1 MAKKILSTFD
11 VATISQVLNSEIPEL
26 VIDSITIIET
36 GWDHLVAEVNEEWIF
51 RFPRAEGSIA
61 NLQREKNLLDY
72 LRNYITLPIPHH
84 QHFGTNIAFV
94 GYRKLL
100 GIHLNQQV
108 YTSLDLKV
116 CHHIAKTLASFFTE
130 LHHAV
135 SKDQAFE
142 WGYAPVIRPLLEIE
156 SLLSTL
162 PRDIGIMVKSAVDYA
177 RGDLSEEKNLVFI
190 HQDINGDNLAFDLT
204 SGKITGAFDF
214 SDTGIGPYS
223 WEFAELFVVDV
234 ELARLTAQIYA
245 TINNVPNPLIGGAA
259 DYILRK
265 ATWILDARKNGNSQK
280 EKKFLEGLHDFLP
293 IWRDVASIAT
303 KK

>member
-1 MAKKILSTFD
+1 MIKKILSVFD

-26 VIDSITIIET
+26 TIDSITIIET

-51 RFPRAEGSIA
+51 RFPRAESSIA
-61 NLQREKNLLDY
+61 NLEREKNLLNY
-72 LRNYITLPIPHH
+72 LKNHITLPIPHH
-84 QHFGTNIAFV
+84 QYFGKNVAFV

-100 GIHLNQQV
+100 GIHLNQQI
-108 YTSLDLKV
+108 YAGLDLKV
-116 CHHIAKTLASFFTE
+116 CYRIAKTVASFFTE

-135 SKDQAFE
+135 SKDQAVK
-142 WGYAPVIRPLLEIE
+142 WGYAPVIRPLVEID
-156 SLLSTL
+156 SLCSAL

-177 RGDLSEEKNLVFI
+177 RFDLSEEKNLVFI
-190 HQDINGDNLAFDLT
+190 HQDINGDNLAFDLS

-234 ELARLTAQIYA
+234 ELARLTAEIYA
-245 TINNVPNPLIGGAA
+245 VMNNVPNPLIGGAA

-265 ATWILDARKNGNSQK
+265 ATWMLDARKNGNSQK
-280 EKKFLEGLHDFLP
+280 EKKFLEELHDFLP
-293 IWRDVASIAT
+293 IWRDVT
-303 KK
+303 